1 MEDKKIV
8 TTEKELRMAI
18 AHASLL
24 ACRQEENKDMKTEDI
39 MRITAYVSALAQLH
53 LTGKKVFDEEEYEGT
68 RMMFELAETL
78 EEKIPCLVIKAKI
91 RREP

>member
-8 TTEKELRMAI
+8 TTKREMAMAV

-24 ACRQEENKDMKTEDI
+24 ACEREENKDMKAGDI
-39 MRITAYVSALAQLH
+39 MRVTAYVSALVQLH
-53 LTGKKVFDEEEYEGT
+53 LTGEKVFDKEEYEGT

-78 EEKIPCLVIKAKI
+78 EEKTPCLVIKAKI

>member
-39 MRITAYVSALAQLH
+39 MRVTAYVSALVELH
-53 LTGKKVFDEEEYEGT
+53 LTGEKVFDEEEFRET
-68 RMMFELAETL
+68 RRKFDAM
-78 EEKIPCLVIKAKI
+78 EKDAGRIAIVLTI

>member
-1 MEDKKIV
+1 MEDKKII

-24 ACRQEENKDMKTEDI
+24 ACRREENMKTEDI
-39 MRITAYVSALAQLH
+39 MRVTAYVSALVELH
-53 LTGKKVFDEEEYEGT
+53 LTGEKVFDEEEFRET
-68 RMMFELAETL
+68 RRKFDAM
-78 EEKIPCLVIKAKI
+78 EKDAGRIAIVLTI